1 MGETLRLCLCLCLC
15 LCWVSKVWEVSRWD
29 SQHHLVPLP
38 IVGAV
43 YQTTAVTTLSQIPSP
58 AVETIQRKSVTISTT
73 ALTCATKAGP
83 KLWNYIA
90 PKRWQFLWVHT
101 FLGCDLLRKFHR
113 KKNGSYEKSRGQ
125 ESSRRKYD
133 WRGRWAKTQP
143 KGITSHF
150 PNHENKSLALLYEEI
165 DEEVGKYRS
174 SPSWAHQC
182 IFKAHCEGLS
192 RLLSRLKETTLK
204 ATATNT
210 WCRRSI
216 PNPGRKTTKHRTEPQ
231 IQSKKPHNHE
241 ARS

>member
-1 MGETLRLCLCLCLC
+1 MGETLRLCLCLC

-73 ALTCATKAGP
+73 ALTCATKASP

-101 FLGCDLLRKFHR
+101 FLGCDLLRKCHR
-113 KKNGSYEKSRGQ
+113 KNNSSYEKSRGQ
-125 ESSRRKYD
+125 ESSRGKCN
-133 WRGRWAKTQP
+133 WRGQWARA
-143 KGITSHF
+143 H
-150 PNHENKSLALLYEEI
+150 PNHENKSLALLYEKI

-192 RLLSRLKETTLK
+192 RLRSRLKATTLK
-204 ATATNT
+204 ATAGNT

-216 PNPGRKTTKHRTEPQ
+216 PNPGWKTTKHRTEPQ

-241 ARS
+241 AWS